1 MVVVRI
7 KKYNVCHDELF
18 LRKKNGLYCLLP
30 FEKLDKKKNAVFK
43 VGMTSQDLAGRIENY
58 HTYYPL
64 GLYICFF
71 LSYPRIQNGEDKKKI
86 YRQMEKKLIA
96 NLKETDAKMLIFP
109 SRPSMKSEWF
119 YANWTQLQNAFRQVQ
134 TEYGGVL
141 HEFSLDSINNF
152 SDIFLLV
159 LHYSIVLFV
168 YRIE

>member
-43 VGMTSQDLAGRIENY
+43 VGMTSQDFAGRIESY
-58 HTYYPL
+58 HSYFPL
-64 GLYICFF
+64 GLYVVFF
-71 LSYPRIQNGEDKKKI
+71 LAYPTIQDGEDKKKI

-141 HEFSLDSINNF
+141 HEFSLDSINKQYDTIMKNKKKY
-152 SDIFLLV
+152 V
-159 LHYSIVLFV
+159 GEIVYKV
-168 YRIE
+168 